1 MMKNKFKHKYTE
13 ISNFIS
19 DNLKGNFHHKTVLS
33 ISNATFGLLNSGKA
47 TISKIGYGYAKGNSK
62 IIKHGVKQTDKLLSN
77 KKFEIQISQKIISK
91 LTTVNRNF
99 IIIAIDWTYFYKDN
113 QATITAKIITNHGRA
128 IPLAWLTVYLDELK
142 GNMFKYENSLLESVY
157 NNLPKDAKVTILA
170 DRGFGSKDRLKQLKD
185 IYNFDYVVRFKKNH
199 YVSFKG
205 KDKKASQWL
214 SSTYTSRK
222 LKNAYITKDKLHVPL
237 VAIIQDKGMKD
248 YWCLA
253 CSNNSACIKTIKKY
267 YAKRWSTETSY
278 RDEKN
283 YYFGFGLY
291 KSRIKNK
298 FRRDRL
304 FAIIALAII
313 VLTIIGDISEKLKLN
328 KHIKANTTKHRTHS
342 LFTQGLIVFEMLYSF
357 ECKTRTKIMALFEK
371 ISAKAMNFTGVYGCV

>member
-1 MMKNKFKHKYTE
+1 MKDKFKHKYTE
-13 ISNFIS
+13 ISNFIL

-33 ISNATFGLLNSGKA
+33 ISNSVFGLLNSGKA
-47 TISKIGYGYAKGNSK
+47 TISKIGYGYAKGNNK
-62 IIKHGVKQTDKLLSN
+62 TRKHGIKQTDKLLSN
-77 KKFEIQISQKIISK
+77 KKFDIQKIQKTITR
-91 LTTVNRNF
+91 LTTINRKD

-128 IPLAWLTVYLDELK
+128 TPLCWLTVYLDDLK
-142 GNMFKYENSLLESVY
+142 GNMFKYENTLLENVY
-157 NNLPKDAKVTILA
+157 NNLPKDSKVTILA
-170 DRGFGSKDRLKQLKD
+170 DRGFGSKDRLKQLKNV
-185 IYNFDYVVRFKKNH
+185 YKFDYVVRFKKNN

-205 KDKKASQWL
+205 RDKKASRWL

-237 VAIIQDKGMKD
+237 VAIIKDKGMKD

-253 CSNNSACIKTIKKY
+253 CSNDKACIKTIKKY

-283 YYFGFGLY
+283 DYFGLGLY

-298 FRRDRL
+298 HRRDRL
-304 FAIIALAII
+304 FAIISLAII
-313 VLTIIGDISEKLKLN
+313 VLTLLGDISEKLKLN
-328 KHIKANTTKHRTHS
+328 KHIKANTTKYRTHS

-357 ECKTRTKIMALFEK
+357 GSKTRTKIMALFEK
-371 ISAKAMNFTGVYGCV
+371 NSTKAMNFTGVYGCV